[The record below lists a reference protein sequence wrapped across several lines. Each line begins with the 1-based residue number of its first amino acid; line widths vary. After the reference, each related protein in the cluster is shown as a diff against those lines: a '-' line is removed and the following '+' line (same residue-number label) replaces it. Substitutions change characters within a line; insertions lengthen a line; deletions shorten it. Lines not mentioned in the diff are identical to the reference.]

1 MANEAIQVEGPYE
14 AHDFTVAVDAGIP
27 QFTICK
33 LSDPRTAAAT
43 SADSDIFA
51 GIAATEK
58 VADNGVTEL
67 GLFTTGIFV
76 LKDNGG
82 SGIAVGALVSIG
94 GANLI
99 KAATA
104 AEILTGDVVGKAL
117 EAIAS
122 GTSGEVRIGVL
133 A

>member
-14 AHDFTVAVDAGIP
+14 THDYTVSESTAVP
-27 QFTICK
+27 QFTLMK

-43 SADSDIFA
+43 AGDSDIFA
-51 GIAATEK
+51 GISMTEK
-58 VADNGVTEL
+58 VANNGVTNL
-67 GLFTTGIFV
+67 GLVKTGIWI

-82 SGIAVGALVSIG
+82 AGIAFGSLVSVG
-94 GANLI
+94 GANTI

-104 AEILTGDVVGKAL
+104 AELLTGDVIGKAL

-122 GTSGEVRIGVL
+122 GTTGEVQLGVTI
-133 A
+133 